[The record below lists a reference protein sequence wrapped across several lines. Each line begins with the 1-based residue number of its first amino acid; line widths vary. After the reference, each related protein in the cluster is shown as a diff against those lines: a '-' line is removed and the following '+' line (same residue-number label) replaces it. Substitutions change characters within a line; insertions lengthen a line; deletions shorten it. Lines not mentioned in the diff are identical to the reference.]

1 MLTQQHI
8 LKNLNLLF
16 VDDNAEMCADIYALF
31 SGVFKSI
38 TVANNAAMALHIY
51 RQQTIDFIIT
61 DIKMPGRDGLSFV
74 EKIRAEDAFIP
85 IVILSAFTDTDY
97 LLRAANLQIDGYV
110 AKPLNFKK
118 LNAALMSAIRRLG
131 TKMEPVIIAP
141 HVHYLPLEKS
151 LQVDGIEVSLGN
163 KEGLL
168 LELLLFSPERVV
180 SKQLINDT
188 VWPNQEMTDSA
199 LKNLLS
205 ELRKKLSCD
214 VIKNRPAQGWYIH
227 GCG

>member
-1 MLTQQHI
+1 MLNKKHI

-16 VDDNAEMCADIYALF
+16 VDDNADICADIYALF

-38 TVANNAAMALHIY
+38 TVANNTAMALRIY
-51 RQQTIDFIIT
+51 QQQAIDFIIT

-74 EKIRAEDAFIP
+74 EQIRAENAFIP

-110 AKPLNFKK
+110 VKPLNFKK
-118 LNAALMSAIRRLG
+118 LNVVLASAIRRLD
-131 TKMEPVIIAP
+131 TKIAPVIIAP
-141 HVHYLPLEKS
+141 HVHYFPLEKS
-151 LQVDGIEVSLGN
+151 LQVDGVEVSLGN
-163 KEGLL
+163 KESLL

-205 ELRKKLSCD
+205 ELRKKLGCE
-214 VIKNRPAQGWYIH
+214 VIKNRPAQGWYIDGH
-227 GCG
+227 G